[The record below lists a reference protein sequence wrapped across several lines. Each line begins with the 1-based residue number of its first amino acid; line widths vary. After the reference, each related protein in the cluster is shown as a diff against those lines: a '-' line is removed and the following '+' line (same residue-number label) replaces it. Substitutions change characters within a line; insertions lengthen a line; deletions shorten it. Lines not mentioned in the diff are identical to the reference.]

1 MAQWSTRIIQVIF
14 AVLDVSWTMGLKR
27 DKTSTSKFFCIN
39 ICCFSTRFYIFFVP
53 QWHSHPSFMKIVD
66 VFLICTH
73 DKTRMFIV
81 RLAVTTKYQGNC
93 LAAEVLLK
101 RDHPRVVPIGPIVRG
116 VSISNIG
123 NMMGCDHP
131 SYVPVG
137 QFAGELWHF
146 EYFPTTTLRHFEF
159 QKF

>member
-1 MAQWSTRIIQVIF
+1 M
-14 AVLDVSWTMGLKR
+14 L
-27 DKTSTSKFFCIN
+27 FFYQIL
-39 ICCFSTRFYIFFVP
+39 YFFVP

-73 DKTRMFIV
+73 DKTRMSIV

-123 NMMGCDHP
+123 NMMGCYQP
-131 SYVPVG
+131 GFVPIG
-137 QFAGELWHF
+137 PLLGELW
-146 EYFPTTTLRHFEF
+146 YFQYFSTWRPSDILNFKNFKYLITRLSLWS
-159 QKF
+159 